1 MRRISFTKRNA
12 LAIDMAVAISDSA
25 ILSRVPFDRIR
36 IEHLL
41 SRADD
46 VHHLLA
52 LTPKQSAFWHE
63 TVGTLSHILRQREV
77 RREQW
82 QSAQRESM
90 QKDSFALPEL
100 FSQLEQEEQSGTTEN
115 IRMRDLCLA
124 FYEALHQE
132 QRHLLH
138 RFLSTQVINRH
149 QSSHHLNKQIQ
160 ERSALSWSKVSH
172 QRDCTMNA
180 FLSLMT

>member
-12 LAIDMAVAISDSA
+12 LAIDMAVAISEPA
-25 ILSRVPFDRIR
+25 ILTRIPFDQIR

-46 VHHLLA
+46 VHHVLM
-52 LTPKQSAFWHE
+52 LTPKQSTFWRE
-63 TVGTLSHILRQREV
+63 TVSTLRHILHQREV

-100 FSQLEQEEQSGTTEN
+100 FSQLEREEQSGATEN
-115 IRMRDLCLA
+115 IRMRDLCLV
-124 FYEALHQE
+124 FYETLNQD
-132 QRHLLH
+132 QQHLLH
-138 RFLSTQVINRH
+138 SFLSTQVVNRRLP
-149 QSSHHLNKQIQ
+149 SHHLSKQTQ
-160 ERSALSWSKVSH
+160 EGGLLSWPKVSY
-172 QRDCTMNA
+172 QREYPMNSLA
-180 FLSLMT
+180 SLMV